1 MSALEFRLLLQ
12 ESGSRLF
19 ANGMKFY
26 GGTGGLEMRDYG
38 ISVCRVER
46 WVVLDGLEILGV
58 FGVFVTDGLE
68 IMTSGLERKRVY
80 L

>member
-12 ESGSRLF
+12 ESECRSF
-19 ANGMKFY
+19 ANGIW
-26 GGTGGLEMRDYG
+26 GDRGLEMRDYG

>member
-1 MSALEFRLLLQ
+1 LE
-12 ESGSRLF
+12 
-19 ANGMKFY
+19 NGD
-26 GGTGGLEMRDYG
+26 GG